1 MTKYVQLIAVGALLC
16 AGCDGGEGNDPDAG
30 MSRTD
35 SGGTDDAG
43 TTEAPLWV
51 ATGWTQSGDEY
62 SGFLA
67 TVDDLLGGEV
77 SLPDVV
83 DLGTDMSFGTD
94 ERGTV
99 FVGRDDAPVIERWA
113 LDEGGVLQKTA
124 EVNLS
129 SLGITSA
136 MGGNRNVIQIISDT
150 RAYYFDNEGFRVVVF
165 NPTTM
170 TITES
175 FSIDGIQTGAA
186 ASSLNFIA
194 REGDRFFVSARL
206 WDADDETIKELRV
219 AVVSA
224 TSNEVEY
231 LTDTR
236 CGDMGFVAKD
246 GAGNIYFGSHHA
258 LAVFADPLDADAA
271 QPCMLRIL
279 RSETEFD
286 ASYHVDLNE
295 LLDGHGGGL
304 FQGPGGTAFIAK
316 YESSEPISAAA
327 LREPVWRMYSVE
339 LGDEASTLAQVAAL
353 PLVARYVST
362 FEAEI
367 DGEMVPFLVTENAE
381 GSVYTSLAD
390 PSAPA
395 DGLSV
400 EGASLGR
407 AARLR

>member
-1 MTKYVQLIAVGALLC
+1 MTKYVQLIAAGALLC
-16 AGCDGGEGNDPDAG
+16 AGCDGGAPADPDAG
-30 MSRTD
+30 MTQAD
-35 SGGTDDAG
+35 SGGADGG
-43 TTEAPLWV
+43 TTPAPLWV

-67 TVDDLLGGEV
+67 TVGDLLGGQI

-99 FVGRDDAPVIERWA
+99 FVGRDDSPIIERWA
-113 LDEGGVLQKTA
+113 LDDAGVLQKTGQI
-124 EVNLS
+124 NLS
-129 SLGITSA
+129 ALGITSA

-165 NPTTM
+165 DPTAM
-170 TITES
+170 TITDD
-175 FSIDGIQTGAA
+175 FSIDAIQTGASS
-186 ASSLNFIA
+186 SSLNFIA

-246 GAGNIYFGSHHA
+246 DEGNIYFGSHHA
-258 LAVFADPLDADAA
+258 LAVFADPSDPDAA

-279 RSETEFD
+279 QNETEFD
-286 ASYHVDLNE
+286 PSYHVELNE
-295 LLDGHGGGL
+295 LLDGFGGGL
-304 FQGPGGTAFIAK
+304 FQGPDGSAFIAK
-316 YESSEPISAAA
+316 YESSDPISAAA
-327 LREPVWRMYSVE
+327 LRQPVWRMYSVE
-339 LGDEASTLAQVAAL
+339 LGNEASSLTQVAAL

-362 FEAEI
+362 FEVEI
-367 DGEMVPFLVTENAE
+367 DGELVPFLVTENAE

-390 PSAPA
+390 PSAPT